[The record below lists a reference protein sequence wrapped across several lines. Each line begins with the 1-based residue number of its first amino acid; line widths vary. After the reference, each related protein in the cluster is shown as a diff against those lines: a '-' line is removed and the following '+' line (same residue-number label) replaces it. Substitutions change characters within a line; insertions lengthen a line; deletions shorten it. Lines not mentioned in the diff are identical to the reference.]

1 MRKFAALLLCLA
13 SFAAAAETAKKKPAP
28 KIETPVAQATPKVEF
43 EKYTLPNG
51 LNVIL
56 HVDRKLP
63 IVHVNEWFHVG
74 SKNERRGRTGF
85 AHLFEHMM
93 FEGSANA
100 TAKYFTYAEKA
111 GANLREGGVNGTTN
125 FDRTNYFV
133 TAPSGNLEF
142 LLWLESDRV
151 ATLGDALTKEKLD
164 NQRDV
169 VKNER
174 RQGLENTPYGRWFKL
189 MSENLFPADHPYSW
203 PVIGSHED
211 LTAASLDDVKEFFH
225 QYYAPN
231 NLTLTIAGDFDPAEA
246 KALVAK
252 YFGPIPAGPPLD
264 RPRLYIPKLDGEK
277 IVEANDRVPQDRVY
291 MIWPAPQFFGADE
304 AKLDLIASILTD
316 GLSSRLEKTLV
327 YDKQLASN
335 VSSFQFSNEIAGMFI
350 IIATARPGTP
360 LPQVESIVSNELA
373 RLARSGPTAEELA
386 RAKTKQEYN
395 FVTGLERIGGFGGKA
410 DLLAQYN
417 TYLGDPNK
425 FDDDL
430 KRYRAVSAA
439 DVQSATGRWLDT
451 KNRLLIRF
459 HPEVSGRNQSTA
471 TIDRKNG
478 PAMGTD
484 RPFNAPPVQSATL
497 DNGMTVFVVERHEL
511 PKVAVTLVTRAGT
524 VGDAAGKEGTATL
537 LMRVIDHGTKTRNAL
552 QISDELGNLGTSM
565 NGFASR
571 EWSQMSLDVLRTNL
585 DHAFAVM
592 ADVALH
598 PLFPQEE
605 FDRERK
611 LHLDALGQDARN
623 ANALAS
629 RIRPMLLFGPDH
641 PYGRPTRGLPS
652 TVANI
657 TRDDLAKY
665 HADWWKPGSS
675 ALVFAGDVTLADA
688 VTLAKKEFGSWSGGS
703 APTVTI
709 PAPKP
714 AASGKIY
721 VVDRQDAAQ
730 TVVSQTL
737 LGPKRKTDDYYA
749 LSLADA
755 VWGGGGFGTRL
766 NLNLREEKGYSYG
779 VFSNPGFYSQA
790 GLWTAGGGVQTNKT
804 KESVVEFLK
813 ELDAIAGAK
822 PVTEAELENAK
833 LVRVRGYAQ
842 SFESLGR
849 LTGQVASLWA
859 QDLPMTELQRE
870 PEQVMHA
877 TLDAVNAAA
886 KKYAIPSQQSLLLVG
901 DLAKIE
907 PGLKEINAGEIVV
920 LDVEGKPVKR

>member
-1 MRKFAALLLCLA
+1 LRKFATLLLCLA
-13 SFAAAAETAKKKPAP
+13 SFAAAAEAAKKKPAP
-28 KIETPVAQATPKVEF
+28 KFETPVAQATPKVEF

-277 IVEANDRVPQDRVY
+277 IV
-291 MIWPAPQFFGADE
+291 
-304 AKLDLIASILTD
+304 
-316 GLSSRLEKTLV
+316 
-327 YDKQLASN
+327 
-335 VSSFQFSNEIAGMFI
+335 
-350 IIATARPGTP
+350 TARPGTP
-360 LPQVESIVSNELA
+360 LPQVESIVSDELA

-459 HPEVSGRNQSTA
+459 HPEISGRNQSSE

-511 PKVAVTLVTRAGT
+511 PKVAVTFVTRAGT

-537 LMRVIDHGTKTRNAL
+537 LIRVIDHGTKTRNAL

-629 RIRPMLLFGPDH
+629 RIRPILLFGPDH

-657 TRDDLAKY
+657 TRDELAKY

-675 ALVFAGDVTLADA
+675 ALVFAGDITLADA
-688 VTLAKKEFGSWSGGS
+688 VALAKKEFGSWSGGS

-730 TVVSQTL
+730 TVVSQSL

-920 LDVEGKPVKR
+920 LDVEGKPVKK